1 MTESSAL
8 AACQV
13 PTARAAQTPLWRRRK
28 CILSPVLCAGGQVG
42 SSGPCGGER
51 GSEGHV
57 GSEQDRTSL
66 EAGRCGVTVQTVCRT
81 REEQDGEKTAQKSW
95 TDPSRGR
102 LSAPGQ
108 DPDLRV
114 TAPCSKP
121 SPRGDLFPP
130 VAHVTLTRQKLETPL
145 VTSSLRCAVPT
156 FLLEREVPDVT
167 EDCPST
173 PPGGRSP
180 SPGHPCLAGRRLGE
194 AAGPHGRGW
203 GLDSVTGRDSF
214 GNGGPGLAPLKRTEQ
229 ESPPQRL
236 KTRQAARG
244 EPLPAPGLTWGG
256 DCPQAGRREV
266 VLTGRR
272 KDRVQRRTPGA
283 PLSPGSPRWCRT
295 SPCAPP
301 GSGR

>member
-13 PTARAAQTPLWRRRK
+13 PTARAAQTPLWGRRK
-28 CILSPVLCAGGQVG
+28 CILSPVLCAGGQVR

-114 TAPCSKP
+114 TAPCSEP

-156 FLLEREVPDVT
+156 FLLERGVPDVT
-167 EDCPST
+167 EDCARP
-173 PPGGRSP
+173 
-180 SPGHPCLAGRRLGE
+180 RRPEG
-194 AAGPHGRGW
+194 
-203 GLDSVTGRDSF
+203 
-214 GNGGPGLAPLKRTEQ
+214 
-229 ESPPQRL
+229 
-236 KTRQAARG
+236 
-244 EPLPAPGLTWGG
+244 
-256 DCPQAGRREV
+256 
-266 VLTGRR
+266 
-272 KDRVQRRTPGA
+272 GA
-283 PLSPGSPRWCRT
+283 PLQGTPAWPAGAWGKQQGPVAEAGAWTQSQAGIH
-295 SPCAPP
+295 
-301 GSGR
+301 SGTGGLGLLL